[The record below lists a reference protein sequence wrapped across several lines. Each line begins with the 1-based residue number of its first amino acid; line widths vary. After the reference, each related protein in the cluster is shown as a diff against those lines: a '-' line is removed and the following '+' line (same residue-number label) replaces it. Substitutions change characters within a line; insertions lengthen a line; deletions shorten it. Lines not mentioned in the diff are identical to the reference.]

1 VGGRIVTR
9 QVHLGPAGS
18 LTKEKLW
25 AKSLELERRLAGFLE
40 EATGNLGRINESRQ
54 VMSWWVSGW
63 WAVFIGCGSFARPYG
78 ISQTAVRPVTHYPK
92 RFRV

>member
-1 VGGRIVTR
+1 MFAHGRICSR

-25 AKSLELERRLAGFLE
+25 EKSLALERKLAGFLA

-54 VMSWWVSGW
+54 VMFGV
-63 WAVFIGCGSFARPYG
+63 I
-78 ISQTAVRPVTHYPK
+78 
-92 RFRV
+92 

>member
-1 VGGRIVTR
+1 MVQTALLVFLENGERPLPYAYVCAQTALQKGRRVGGRIGTR
-9 QVHLGPAGS
+9 QVHLGPVGS

-54 VMSWWVSGW
+54 VMFGV
-63 WAVFIGCGSFARPYG
+63 I
-78 ISQTAVRPVTHYPK
+78 
-92 RFRV
+92 